1 MIDNA
6 DYKKQLDEGIR
17 EMVSS
22 VRDLDKN
29 LQLYLTFNY

>member
-1 MIDNA
+1 MIDNS

-29 LQLYLTFNY
+29 LQL

>member
-6 DYKKQLDEGIR
+6 DYKTPVDDATR
-17 EMVSS
+17 EIVAT

-29 LQLYLTFNY
+29 LQL

>member
-6 DYKKQLDEGIR
+6 DYKKGMDESIR
-17 EMVSS
+17 ELVSS

-29 LQLYLTFNY
+29 LQL

>member
-6 DYKKQLDEGIR
+6 DYKKSVDDATR
-17 EMVSS
+17 EIVGT

-29 LQLYLTFNY
+29 LQL